1 MTIAMARDGK
11 STTVRGDG
19 KSAIPREDD
28 VRTTI
33 VQLLRERGGGSCCPS
48 EVARALAPAGW
59 RSLMDLVRRV
69 AWQLAREGSLHIL
82 QRGRVIDGARARGPI
97 RFRLPGPCA

>member
-1 MTIAMARDGK
+1 MPIAMARGDK
-11 STTVRGDG
+11 STTTRNG
-19 KSAIPREDD
+19 KSALPREDD

-59 RSLMDLVRRV
+59 RSLMELVRRV

-82 QRGRVIDGARARGPI
+82 QRGRVVDGVRARGPI